1 MPATELSKRLT
12 KIREEH
18 GYKRTELAEAL
29 EMPYR
34 TVTNYETGEREPG
47 HSYIIK
53 IAKLF
58 NVTTDY
64 ILGLENETSSPEQE
78 EPERSELVSKD
89 ELVNFFKSVGIENPK
104 SSRQDLEFLDAVASL
119 VKSVVR
125 QIAKQRKYFL
135 WVIG

>member
-64 ILGLENETSSPEQE
+64 ILGLENETGSPDQDTPDSG
-78 EPERSELVSKD
+78 EPVCRD
-89 ELVNFFKSVGIENPK
+89 ELVNFLKSIGVENPK
-104 SSRQDLEFLDAVASL
+104 ISRQDLEFLDAVASL
-119 VKSVVR
+119 VKAWY
-125 QIAKQRKYFL
+125 AK
-135 WVIG
+135 

>member
-29 EMPYR
+29 GMPYR
-34 TVTNYETGEREPG
+34 TVTNYETGDREPG

-64 ILGLENETSSPEQE
+64 ILGLENETSSPDQE

-89 ELVNFFKSVGIENPK
+89 ELVNFLKSVGIENPK
-104 SSRQDLEFLDAVASL
+104 ASRQDLEFLDAVASL
-119 VKSVVR
+119 VKAWY
-125 QIAKQRKYFL
+125 AK
-135 WVIG
+135 

>member
-64 ILGLENETSSPEQE
+64 ILGLENETSSPDQE

-89 ELVNFFKSVGIENPK
+89 ELVNFLKSVGIENPK
-104 SSRQDLEFLDAVASL
+104 ASRQDLEFLDAVASL
-119 VKSVVR
+119 VKAWY
-125 QIAKQRKYFL
+125 AK
-135 WVIG
+135 

>member
-64 ILGLENETSSPEQE
+64 ILGLENETSSPYQE

-89 ELVNFFKSVGIENPK
+89 ELVNFLKSVGIENPK
-104 SSRQDLEFLDAVASL
+104 ASRQDLEFLDAVASL
-119 VKSVVR
+119 VKAWY
-125 QIAKQRKYFL
+125 AK
-135 WVIG
+135 

>member
-1 MPATELSKRLT
+1 MYMPATELSKRLT

-64 ILGLENETSSPEQE
+64 ILGLENETSSPDQE

-89 ELVNFFKSVGIENPK
+89 ELVNFLKSVGIENPK
-104 SSRQDLEFLDAVASL
+104 ASRQDLDFLDAVASL
-119 VKSVVR
+119 VKAWY
-125 QIAKQRKYFL
+125 AK
-135 WVIG
+135 

>member
-64 ILGLENETSSPEQE
+64 ILGLENETSSPDQE

-89 ELVNFFKSVGIENPK
+89 ELVNFLKSVGIENPK
-104 SSRQDLEFLDAVASL
+104 ASRQDLEFLDAAASL
-119 VKSVVR
+119 VKAWY
-125 QIAKQRKYFL
+125 AK
-135 WVIG
+135 

>member
-89 ELVNFFKSVGIENPK
+89 ELVNFLKSVGIENPK

-119 VKSVVR
+119 VKAWY
-125 QIAKQRKYFL
+125 AK
-135 WVIG
+135 

>member
-29 EMPYR
+29 GMPYR
-34 TVTNYETGEREPG
+34 TVTNYETGDREPG

-64 ILGLENETSSPEQE
+64 ILGLENETSSPDQE

-89 ELVNFFKSVGIENPK
+89 ELVNFLKSIGIENPK
-104 SSRQDLEFLDAVASL
+104 ISRQDLEFLDAVASL
-119 VKSVVR
+119 VKAWY
-125 QIAKQRKYFL
+125 AK
-135 WVIG
+135 

>member
-1 MPATELSKRLT
+1 MPTTELSKRLT

-18 GYKRTELAEAL
+18 GYKRTELAEVL

-64 ILGLENETSSPEQE
+64 ILGLENETSSPDQE

-89 ELVNFFKSVGIENPK
+89 ELVNFLKSVGIENPK
-104 SSRQDLEFLDAVASL
+104 ASRQDLEFLDAVASL
-119 VKSVVR
+119 VKAWY
-125 QIAKQRKYFL
+125 AK
-135 WVIG
+135 

>member
-1 MPATELSKRLT
+1 MYMPATELSKRLT

-64 ILGLENETSSPEQE
+64 ILGLENETSSPDQE

-89 ELVNFFKSVGIENPK
+89 ELVNFLKSVGIENPK
-104 SSRQDLEFLDAVASL
+104 ASRQDLEFLDAVASL
-119 VKSVVR
+119 VKAWY
-125 QIAKQRKYFL
+125 AK
-135 WVIG
+135 

>member
-64 ILGLENETSSPEQE
+64 ILGLENETGSPDQDAPDSR
-78 EPERSELVSKD
+78 EPVDMETFVSILK
-89 ELVNFFKSVGIENPK
+89 LCGIKIPDNADI
-104 SSRQDLEFLDAVASL
+104 SDDDYRFLSAMMSAVRDWFN
-119 VKSVVR
+119 K
-125 QIAKQRKYFL
+125 
-135 WVIG
+135 